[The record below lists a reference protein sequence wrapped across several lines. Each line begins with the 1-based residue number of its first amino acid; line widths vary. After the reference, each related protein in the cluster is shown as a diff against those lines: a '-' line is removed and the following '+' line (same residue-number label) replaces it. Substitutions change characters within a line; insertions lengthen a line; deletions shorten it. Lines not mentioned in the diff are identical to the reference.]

1 MRISLLGPIA
11 VQTDEGRPVTP
22 TAPKRRALLSALA
35 LETGRLV
42 PTSLLLD
49 TVWEGKPPP
58 TARAALHG
66 HIAELRRLL
75 DRRLTLT
82 TRDTGYQL
90 DGDPE
95 QVDALRFE
103 RLCDRA
109 GAAHRPDD
117 ALPLLHQALD
127 LWRGPALADCG
138 SAVLRDSVAPR
149 LVELRVRA
157 LQDLGKRMCQLGR
170 GAELVPELTEAL
182 AADPTREQLAAQL
195 MDCLDQAGRR
205 AEALAVH
212 QRTTERLHADLGAA
226 EGPALRAARE
236 RLTPRRRAVLS
247 QLPRRNRRFVGR
259 SAELGQLD
267 RLTGPAAGG
276 PADRHPVLVTG
287 PAGVGKTSLVLH
299 WAHQAVDRFP
309 DGLLHADLRGF
320 DETEPRDPAE
330 VLAGFLT
337 ALGVPEN
344 QLPGS
349 LDDRSHRYRELLAGR
364 QLLVLLDNA
373 RDYRQL
379 APLLPA
385 AEDTPV
391 TVITSRSRLGDLL
404 VQAGAVPLPLDV
416 LTPDEALELL
426 RRVLDPQRIAA
437 EPAAAAEIAERCDH
451 LPLALRLATA
461 RLAARPDW
469 TLRHLA
475 EEISDEQSR
484 LAALTTAGSGSL
496 GITATLN
503 LTRRALGAQ
512 TERFFGYLGLH
523 PGAVIDPH
531 AAAVLAD
538 VPPVEA
544 RMLLAQLDA
553 AHLVEETAPG
563 LFARHDLV
571 RLYGAELAGGLAP
584 AQREAAMERMLD
596 HYLAATA
603 AACAGMNTRSVLPGR
618 TAPPPGD
625 TLPPLGTTGQALAWF
640 RREERAVR
648 GLVLCAEQHG
658 RPDLGWQLAHQACA
672 LYYHDSTSV
681 REWRATAEAGLRC
694 AQRGGDQAALVRT
707 HADLAVVQIEQGD
720 FAAAADQLERATELA
735 DRLGDPMLRQQCRI
749 RLANGLV
756 RAGEHARAIPLMTR
770 LVLDARELTDQRL
783 LAQALNNLANAL
795 VVAGDPAAA
804 LAHATEAVQLLAA
817 RPDDFKLT
825 IATHTRAEALHA
837 LGRHHAA
844 LAAARHALAL
854 GRAQGSLRTQGI
866 TRFIATLEAAVAAPP
881 PHPAPAPAA
890 PGPGPTPPVA
900 GPRT

>member
-1 MRISLLGPIA
+1 MRINLLGPIT
-11 VQTDEGRPVTP
+11 VQTDCGAAVTP
-22 TAPKRRALLSALA
+22 SAPKRRALLSALA

-42 PTSLLLD
+42 PTHQLLD
-49 TVWEGKPPP
+49 TVWEGSPPP

-75 DRRLTLT
+75 DDRLTLT

-103 RLCDRA
+103 RLCA
-109 GAAHRPDD
+109 GARAADRGED
-117 ALPLLHQALD
+117 ALPLLRRALG

-138 SAVLRDSVAPR
+138 SSLLRDAVAPR
-149 LVELRVRA
+149 FAELRLRA
-157 LQDLGKRMCQLGR
+157 LQQLGEQLCRAGR
-170 GAELVPELTEAL
+170 GAELVEELDAAL

-205 AEALAVH
+205 ADALALH
-212 QRTTERLHADLGAA
+212 QATVRRLQTELGAA
-226 EGPALRAARE
+226 ESPALKAARE
-236 RLTPRRRAVLS
+236 RLTVRRSVS
-247 QLPRRNRRFVGR
+247 QLPRQNRRFAGR
-259 SAELGQLD
+259 TAELARLDAATADPQPGQ
-267 RLTGPAAGG
+267 AE
-276 PADRHPVLVTG
+276 RHPVLVTG

-299 WAHQAVDRFP
+299 WAHGAVDRFP
-309 DGLLHADLRGF
+309 DGRLHADLRGF

-337 ALGVPEN
+337 ALGVSEE
-344 QLPGS
+344 QLPAT
-349 LDDRSHRYRELLAGR
+349 LDERSRRYRDLLAGR
-364 QLLVLLDNA
+364 RVLVVLDNA
-373 RDYRQL
+373 RDYGQL

-391 TVITSRSRLGDLL
+391 TVITSRNRLGDLL

-416 LTPDEALELL
+416 LPPAEALELL
-426 RRVLDPQRIAA
+426 RRALDPQRVDA
-437 EPAAAAEIAERCDH
+437 EPVAAAEIADRCDH
-451 LPLALRLATA
+451 LPLALRLAAA

-469 TLRHLA
+469 TLGHLA

-484 LAALTTAGSGSL
+484 LAALSTAGSGSL
-496 GITATLN
+496 GIAATLN
-503 LTRRALGAQ
+503 LTRRALGSDAG
-512 TERFFGYLGLH
+512 RFFGYLGLH

-571 RLYGAELAGGLAP
+571 RLYSAGLAAELSP
-584 AQREAAMERMLD
+584 AQREAAMERMLG
-596 HYLAATA
+596 HYLDATA
-603 AACAGMNTRSVLPGR
+603 AACAALNTRSVLPERG
-618 TAPPPGD
+618 APPPGD
-625 TLPPLGTTGQALAWF
+625 TLPALGTPGQAIDWF

-648 GLVLCAEQHG
+648 GLVVCAEQHG
-658 RPDLGWQLAHQACA
+658 RPALAWQLAHQACV
-672 LYYHDSTSV
+672 LYYNENRRC
-681 REWRATAEAGLRC
+681 REWRTTAEAGLR
-694 AQRGGDQAALVRT
+694 AARGCGDTEALVRM

-720 FAAAADQLERATELA
+720 FAAATAQLDRATALA
-735 DRLGDPMLRQQCRI
+735 GQLGDRMLLHQCRT

-756 RAGEHARAIPLMTR
+756 RAGEHARAIPLMTGI
-770 LVLDARELTDQRL
+770 VADARTVPDPRL

-795 VVAGDPAAA
+795 VVAGCPDQA
-804 LAHATEAVQLLAA
+804 LEHATEAVRLLAGHPEDP
-817 RPDDFKLT
+817 RLI
-825 IATHTRAEALHA
+825 IATQTRAEALHA

-844 LAAARHALAL
+844 LAAARHALTL
-854 GRAQGSLRTQGI
+854 GQAQGNPRIEAL
-866 TRFIATLEAAVAAPP
+866 TRDFIATVRTAL
-881 PHPAPAPAA
+881 HQQSGGPAA
-890 PGPGPTPPVA
+890 
-900 GPRT
+900 